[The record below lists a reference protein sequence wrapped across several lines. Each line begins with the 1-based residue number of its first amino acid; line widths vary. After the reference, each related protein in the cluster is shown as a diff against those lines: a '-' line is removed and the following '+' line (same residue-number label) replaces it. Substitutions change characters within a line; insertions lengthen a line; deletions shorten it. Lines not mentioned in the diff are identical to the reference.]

1 MSKEQYLYI
10 IGWAEAKP
18 LRKKVLCRLNQFLPV
33 LLAGI
38 YMMCLVLCFFV
49 YPVFLIRLIIRPA
62 LCFLSV
68 TVLRYILKFP
78 RPYDVYGFVPIC
90 GYHPGK
96 NRSFP
101 SRHAASAA
109 IIALEIFHLWSGLG
123 IFLIILALFIGALR
137 ILCGNHFVKDVLAAY
152 VIAFLFNIL

>member
-10 IGWAEAKP
+10 IRWAEAKP
-18 LRKKVLCRLNQFLPV
+18 LRKKVLCRLNQFVPV

-109 IIALEIFHLWSGLG
+109 IIALEIFHLWTSLG

-152 VIAFLFNIL
+152 VIAFLLNIL